1 MSAAMSF
8 SDGVSAFFSGFGLLR
23 RRKLIGF
30 VVLPVL
36 LSATIIAIGASYT
49 VDGIAGLANWVT
61 ERVPGW
67 LDWLGQVLTV
77 LMWVIAG
84 LVGTWLLAFVAVLV
98 SSPFM
103 GILSSRV
110 EALDGGIAPESS
122 HSFGR
127 ALWETVVREL
137 RKLAYILPR
146 ALLVFLLSLI
156 PVINVAAPA
165 LWLLFGSWIMAM
177 QFSDYAAENRD
188 LPLRD
193 TLDLL
198 SANRGAALG
207 FGVCAT
213 LAMAIPLLNV
223 IAIPAAVAGGT
234 LLWLDLDDADTG
246 SLIEE

>member
-1 MSAAMSF
+1 MTF
-8 SDGVSAFFSGFGLLR
+8 SDGASAFFSGFGLLR
-23 RRKLIGF
+23 RRRLIAF
-30 VVLPVL
+30 VIVPVG
-36 LSATIIAIGASYT
+36 LSAAIIGIGASFAI
-49 VDGIAGLANWVT
+49 DGIAWLATWVT

-77 LMWVIAG
+77 LLWIIAG
-84 LVGTWLLAFVAVLV
+84 LAGTWLLAFVAVLV
-98 SSPFM
+98 GSPFM
-103 GILSSRV
+103 GELSSRV
-110 EALDGGIAPESS
+110 EALDGGIAPESN

-146 ALLVFLLSLI
+146 ALLVFLLSLVPI
-156 PVINVAAPA
+156 INVAAPA
-165 LWLLFGSWIMAM
+165 LWLLFGSWIMAL

-198 SANRGAALG
+198 AANRGAALG

-213 LAMAIPLLNV
+213 LAMAVPLLNV

-234 LLWLDLDDADTG
+234 LLWLQLDGLDTG
-246 SLIEE
+246 HEDERPLSP